1 MKLQGKVVLVTGGSR
16 GIGLGICTC
25 LAEEGASVIVAD
37 IDDEAARET
46 AEGLNQYKGNSLALM
61 MDVRDESSVSEGV
74 EKSLKHY
81 GQVDILINN
90 AGVLGGLVLGVPLTD
105 LSVEN
110 WDRAYEVNVRGTFL
124 VCKELTPHMKD
135 RGSGSILNIS
145 SRAGRDGRETLP
157 HYGSAKAA
165 VINFTMALAKEMGP
179 YLVTVNALCPGLL
192 WTPMWEKLGKLYSE
206 KFSEYKGMTP
216 RQVFDEF
223 VKQQPIKREQTP
235 QDIGRA
241 AVFLVSEDAKNI
253 TGQTILV
260 DGGSVML

>member
-1 MKLQGKVVLVTGGSR
+1 MKLQNKVVLVTGGSR
-16 GIGLGICTC
+16 GVGLGICTC

-37 IDDEAARET
+37 IDAETSRET
-46 AEGLNQYKGNSLALM
+46 AEGLSRYEGTHLSLI
-61 MDVRDESSVSEGV
+61 MDVRKESSVSKGV
-74 EKSLKHY
+74 EKALEKY
-81 GQVDILINN
+81 GRVDILINN
-90 AGVLGGLVLGVPLTD
+90 AGVLGGLVLGLPLTD

-110 WDRAYEVNVRGTFL
+110 WDQAYEVNMRGTFL
-124 VCKELTPHMKD
+124 VCKALTPHMKG
-135 RGSGSILNIS
+135 RGSGSILNVS

-165 VINFTMALAKEMGP
+165 VINFTMSLAKEMAP
-179 YLVTVNALCPGLL
+179 YLVTVNALCPGLI

-223 VKQQPIKREQTP
+223 VNQQPIKREQTP
-235 QDIGRA
+235 EDIGRA
-241 AVFLVSEDAKNI
+241 AVFLISEDAKNI

-260 DGGSVML
+260 DGGSVMF